1 LEGLIAGGIGRTSLI
16 ERRDGEGQRRGVG
29 ANKRRGAASVA
40 GAVQKSESL
49 KISAGLDEVGEDT
62 EARGRRRGL
71 DQRRREVTQV
81 IFREEADN
89 VANVDHETRVL
100 QNVVLGGPA

>member
-1 LEGLIAGGIGRTSLI
+1 
-16 ERRDGEGQRRGVG
+16 V
-29 ANKRRGAASVA
+29 
-40 GAVQKSESL
+40 
-49 KISAGLDEVGEDT
+49 T
-62 EARGRRRGL
+62 E
-71 DQRRREVTQV
+71 V